1 MLLFSLLSGA
11 SAAEISIQL
20 VDKKGRGVSAAYV
33 ELVAKNGTHR
43 VSPGKGVIDQVDKE
57 FVPLV
62 SMVPK
67 GSTVSFPNS
76 DNIQHQIYSFSKA
89 KKFDLPLFAT
99 DESKTITFDQAGIV
113 KMGCNIHDWMLSYL
127 YVRESQF
134 LVNSD
139 DKGMASFSGVPAG
152 DYQLRIWSPRMK
164 SNGDFVGRD
173 VTVIDT
179 ANPLI
184 TQELKVR
191 KKIRKKPRIEDE
203 AY

>member
-1 MLLFSLLSGA
+1 MLLFFMLSGA
-11 SAAEISIQL
+11 NAAEISFQL
-20 VDKKGRGVSAAYV
+20 LDKKGRGVSEAFV
-33 ELVAKNGTHR
+33 ELVAKNGRHR
-43 VSPGKGVIDQVDKE
+43 ASPAKGVIDQVDKE

-99 DESKTITFDQAGIV
+99 NESKTITFEQPGVV
-113 KMGCNIHDWMLSYL
+113 KMGCNIHDWMLSFL
-127 YVRESQF
+127 YVHESEF
-134 LVNSD
+134 LVKSD
-139 DKGMASFSGVPAG
+139 DKGRAKFSSIPAG
-152 DYQLRIWSPRMK
+152 EYRLRIWSPRMK
-164 SNGDFVGRD
+164 SNGDIVDHD
-173 VTVIDT
+173 VTVAET
-179 ANPLI
+179 GNSVI
-184 TQELKVR
+184 THQLKVR